1 MSKKEPHLNKKEQVF
16 VNEYLRDRNATR
28 AAVAAGYAP
37 RTAAQAGSRL
47 LRFVKVREEINR
59 LTSKHLSD
67 LEITAKKV
75 LQGIAQLAFYDPR
88 RLFNDDGTLKRIVD
102 MDELSAMALKG
113 IDVES
118 TVTSRHTKDAKATD
132 QEKEPAIE
140 KKSAAKN
147 AAENDKDHDSQEPA
161 EIVTEVRTIV
171 SKIRLADRGENL
183 ERLGRH
189 LKLFT
194 ERLEFEEV
202 TPYDPERDAERIA
215 QLLVQAVRAAVPSA
229 RT

>member
-1 MSKKEPHLNKKEQVF
+1 MAKKEPYLNKKEQIF

-28 AAVAAGYAP
+28 AAVAAGYAEK
-37 RTAAQAGSRL
+37 TAAQAGSRL

-118 TVTSRHTKDAKATD
+118 TVTSRHTEDGEVTEATKETKD
-132 QEKEPAIE
+132 
-140 KKSAAKN
+140 
-147 AAENDKDHDSQEPA
+147 QEPA
-161 EIVTEVRTIV
+161 EPAKVVTEVRTIV

-194 ERLEFEEV
+194 DRLELEDV
-202 TPYDPERDAERIA
+202 TPYDPERDGERIA
-215 QLLVQAVRAAVPSA
+215 QLLVQAVRSAAAPA
-229 RT
+229 RP